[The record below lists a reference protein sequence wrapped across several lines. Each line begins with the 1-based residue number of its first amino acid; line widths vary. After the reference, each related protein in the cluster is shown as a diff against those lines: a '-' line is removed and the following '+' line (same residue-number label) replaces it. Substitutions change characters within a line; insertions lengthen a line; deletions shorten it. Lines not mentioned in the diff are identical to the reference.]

1 MTIPWARL
9 RVAFAWL
16 GIAFFAVVA
25 VLATLHLARDIVLVA
40 TNISSL
46 ALLREVGFAAAVI
59 AGGAIWLAVVVRI
72 AGRPGNGPTAATVAA
87 FGTLLAVRLAIA
99 FAYEGEM
106 GGEAGVYDN
115 LARGVL
121 EGECC
126 GSEPVSRPMGY
137 PVMLGIAYAL
147 MGRTTLAVEALN
159 ILFAIGIGVAIL
171 ALARSAY
178 GPRVGAV
185 AVLLYALWPAGALLI
200 TSRLPQTS
208 YDLAIVVAAWA
219 AVATRPGWRG
229 SALAGALLG
238 LSQYLRPTSPLLI
251 PAFLLARIWPGGPWR
266 RLLGGALVPMV
277 VAFLVV
283 LVPIMAWN
291 LSTRG
296 VPDISTSA
304 YGGKSLHHGTD
315 VRSGGRW
322 SRRAA
327 DELDVLA
334 GPGTWEQS
342 SVGMRIALE
351 RIRDDPVG
359 IALLGIRKQYTLWG
373 GESYGVRYGIRREL
387 ASRPFLP
394 RSILPSLASGIFYAV
409 VMAATALGLYLRRHR
424 TDALSALLIATAF
437 SISLLHSL
445 VEVRDRYHSYAM
457 PLLMPIAALAIVA
470 LMRRVRWL
478 RGEDEAERL
487 VEAEG
492 PARGIHEDQ
501 APPGDDPTAAEAGP
515 EPADPGSRPA

>member
-1 MTIPWARL
+1 VTIPWARL
-9 RVAFAWL
+9 RLALTWL
-16 GIAFFAVVA
+16 GIAFFVVVT

-46 ALLREVGFAAAVI
+46 ALLREVGVAAAVI
-59 AGGAIWLAVVVRI
+59 LAAAIWLAVVGRI
-72 AGRPGNGPTAATVAA
+72 AGRPGNGPTVATVAA
-87 FGTLLAVRLAIA
+87 FATLLILRLAIA
-99 FAYEGEM
+99 FAYEGET
-106 GGEAGVYDN
+106 GGEAGVYGN

-137 PVMLGIAYAL
+137 PVLLGIAYAL
-147 MGRTTLAVEALN
+147 LGRTTLAVEALN

-171 ALARSAY
+171 ALARAAY

-185 AVLLYALWPAGALLI
+185 AVLLYGLWPAGALLI

-208 YDLAIVVAAWA
+208 YDLAIVAAAWA
-219 AVATRPGWRG
+219 TVATREGWRG
-229 SALAGALLG
+229 SALGGALLG
-238 LSQYLRPTSPLLI
+238 LSQYLRPTSPLLL
-251 PAFLLARIWPGGPWR
+251 PAFILGRIWPGGPWR
-266 RLLGGALVPMV
+266 RLFRGALIPMV
-277 VAFLVV
+277 VGFLLV
-283 LVPIMAWN
+283 LIPIMAWN

-304 YGGKSLHHGTD
+304 FGGKSLHHGTD

-327 DELDVLA
+327 DELEVLA

-342 SVGMRIALE
+342 SVGTRIALE

-394 RSILPSLASGIFYAV
+394 RSVLPSLGSGIFYAAV
-409 VMAATALGLYLRRHR
+409 LGATALGLYLRRHR

-457 PLLMPIAALAIVA
+457 PLLMPIAAVAIVA
-470 LMRRVRWL
+470 LLRRLRWMRA
-478 RGEDEAERL
+478 ED
-487 VEAEG
+487 
-492 PARGIHEDQ
+492 PSD
-501 APPGDDPTAAEAGP
+501 
-515 EPADPGSRPA
+515 EPAASADETVQDRPTTEPMPEGASGPGG